1 MGRGTSS
8 YARERSSSGT
18 NSCRGTAVIAA
29 STLASLMPRRRNC
42 FSIISARCAAYSFF
56 SSMRN
61 RHGMFFP
68 RACFQDLVHL
78 REGEVAF
85 ILSIVEVWRDART
98 GFGAVVDDDVSGEEF
113 AANLVGMRAFDRNR
127 PRALRGIFRR
137 VHAPP
142 ANSSAL
148 NQARGHA
155 HGFLANCSDASFVNN
170 IQSGLARIECRD
182 VWSAVQIAEGVI
194 ARIDGAGFESEWT
207 AVRDPPRERG
217 AQLGSQVFADVQVG
231 DTRSATEP
239 LEDSPHRKINTQA
252 AHVDGDCSRSLKNI
266 KNHMRADAVCPFNN
280 GARVN
285 DAGTAEKNLRNRHKE
300 RLFVDGREQLIQIN
314 ADVVLSRNDFDAGA
328 EPALLVVEVLNR
340 RKLQL
345 DHYDFVARAAKVKA
359 GRNHGLGERHI
370 LVE

>member
-1 MGRGTSS
+1 MGNGTSS

-29 STLASLMPRRRNC
+29 STPASRIPRRRNC

-61 RHGMFFP
+61 RHGMFLP
-68 RACFQDLVHL
+68 RACFQDLFHL
-78 REGEVAF
+78 REGKVAF

-170 IQSGLARIECRD
+170 IQSGLARIECGD
-182 VWSAVQIAEGVI
+182 VWSAVQIAEGVV

-217 AQLGSQVFADVQVG
+217 AQLGSQVFADVQIG
-231 DTRSATEP
+231 DTRP
-239 LEDSPHRKINTQA
+239 

-266 KNHMRADAVCPFNN
+266 KNHVRADAVCPFNN

-300 RLFVDGREQLIQIN
+300 RRFVDSREQLIQIN